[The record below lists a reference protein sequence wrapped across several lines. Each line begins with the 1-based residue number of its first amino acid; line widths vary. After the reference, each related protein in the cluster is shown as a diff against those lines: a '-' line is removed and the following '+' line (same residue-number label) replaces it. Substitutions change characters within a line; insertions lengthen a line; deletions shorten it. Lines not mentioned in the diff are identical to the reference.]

1 MAQNVLKYQQEVEM
15 VVLSSCEILDELKK
29 LGIKSSELIQY
40 VIEYSAY
47 STVTNIQTED
57 LKD

>member
-1 MAQNVLKYQQEVEM
+1 M
-15 VVLSSCEILDELKK
+15 VILSSCEILDELKK

-47 STVTNIQTED
+47 CTIRHIHPDD